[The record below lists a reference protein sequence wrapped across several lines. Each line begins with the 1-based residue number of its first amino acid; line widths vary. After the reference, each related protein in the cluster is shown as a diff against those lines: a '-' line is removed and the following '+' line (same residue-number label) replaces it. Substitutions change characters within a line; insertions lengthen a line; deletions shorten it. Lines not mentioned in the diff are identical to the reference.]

1 MIDANP
7 TQAASLKKVL
17 ADGHMLASH
26 TYTHEKSLTAMT
38 AAELTSEITRT
49 SDTMFKHSGV
59 KPAYVRAPRGE
70 CDQQCINRLTA
81 MNLVVSHWNCDTNDW
96 RQMDMAKKNPQQA
109 ATVSMEEPTKSII
122 NGSNPATDSFI
133 LLQHE
138 IHEFSVDILANM
150 VAEAI
155 TKKGYRFV
163 TMEECIGVPAYLDG
177 STVPPPTTPPTVTSP
192 AVVPP
197 PVGATT
203 APGAVVPTASVGTP
217 QVTVQPP
224 KPSGNST
231 AGAGIV
237 KAGAWA
243 MGLAAAVGYAFL

>member
-26 TYTHEKSLTAMT
+26 TYTHEKSLTAMS

-49 SDTMFKHSGV
+49 SDAMFKNSGV

-81 MNLVVSHWNCDTNDW
+81 MNLVVSHWNVDTNDW
-96 RQMDMAKKNPQQA
+96 RQMEMAKKNPQQA
-109 ATVSMEEPTKSII
+109 ATVSMEEPTKMIGS
-122 NGSNPATDSFI
+122 SNPATDSFI

-138 IHEFSVDILANM
+138 IHEFSVDILANQ
-150 VAEAI
+150 VADLI
-155 TKKGYRFV
+155 TKKGYKFV
-163 TMEECIGVPAYLDG
+163 TMEECVGVPAYLDG
-177 STVPPPTTPPTVTSP
+177 STVPPTTPPTGTTP
-192 AVVPP
+192 VVPP
-197 PVGATT
+197 PAGATT
-203 APGAVVPTASVGTP
+203 APGAVVPTTPVTAP

-224 KPSGNST
+224 KPSTPAGNST
-231 AGAGIV
+231 GGAGIV

>member
-17 ADGHMLASH
+17 DAGHMLASH
-26 TYTHEKSLTAMT
+26 TYTHEKSLTLMSPT
-38 AAELTSEITRT
+38 ELTSEVTRT
-49 SDTMFKHSGV
+49 SDAMFKHSGV

-70 CDQQCINRLTA
+70 CDQPCVDRLTA
-81 MNLVVSHWNCDTNDW
+81 MNLVVSHWNVDTNDW
-96 RQMDMAKKNPQQA
+96 RQMEMAKKNPQQA
-109 ATVSMEEPTKSII
+109 ATVSMEEPTKVII

-138 IHEFSVDILANM
+138 IHEFSVDILTNM
-150 VAEAI
+150 VADAI
-155 TKKGYRFV
+155 IKKGYKFV

-177 STVPPPTTPPTVTSP
+177 STVPPTTPPTVTSP

-197 PVGATT
+197 VGATT
-203 APGAVVPTASVGTP
+203 APGGVVPTASVSNP

-224 KPSGNST
+224 KVSTPAT